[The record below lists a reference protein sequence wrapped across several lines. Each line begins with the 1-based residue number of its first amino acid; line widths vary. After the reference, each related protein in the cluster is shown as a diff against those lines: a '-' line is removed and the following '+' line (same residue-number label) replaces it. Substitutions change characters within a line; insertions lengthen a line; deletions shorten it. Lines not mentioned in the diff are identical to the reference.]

1 MNVFISAKQW
11 FFFIVIN
18 CSIINIIL
26 IILKELVLF
35 WMMEFYIFQRVGF
48 I

>member
-1 MNVFISAKQW
+1 MNVFISAKQC

>member
-1 MNVFISAKQW
+1 MNVFISAKRW

-35 WMMEFYIFQRVGF
+35 WMMEFYIFQREGF